1 MSAKQGVTIPAKLAL
16 RGVQKSFGTNHVCR
30 GIDLDIG
37 EGQMVCLIGASGS
50 GKSTVLRCINLLEP
64 IDDGAIY
71 LDGVDIAEPGYDPQ
85 PVRQRIG
92 IVFQSYN
99 LFPHMT
105 ATENVMLAPM
115 RVHRRSKVD
124 LAAPVAALFER
135 FGLGG
140 HMHHYPDQLSGGQ
153 QQRVAIIRAL
163 AMEPEVM
170 LFDEITSALDPELVG
185 EVLDVLR
192 QLHRDGMTMILAT
205 HEMGFA
211 RELADKVCFL
221 DAGRILEEGP
231 PAGVFA
237 SPKEERTKA
246 FLARVL

>member
-1 MSAKQGVTIPAKLAL
+1 MTTKLSL
-16 RGVQKSFGTNHVCR
+16 RGVRKRFGDHEVCK
-30 GIDLDIG
+30 GIDLDVAEG
-37 EGQMVCLIGASGS
+37 EMVCLIGASGS
-50 GKSTVLRCINLLEP
+50 GKSTLLRCMNLLEP
-64 IDDGAIY
+64 IDDGAIW
-71 LDGVDIAEPGYDPQ
+71 LDGVDISEPGLDPQ
-85 PVRQRIG
+85 PVRQQIG

-105 ATENVMLAPM
+105 AAENVMLAPR
-115 RVHRRSKVD
+115 RVRGLNRQD
-124 LAAPVAALFER
+124 LLPRVTQLFAR
-135 FGLGG
+135 FGLGERMG
-140 HMHHYPDQLSGGQ
+140 HYPDQLSGGQ

-163 AMEPEVM
+163 AMEPQIM

-192 QLHRDGMTMILAT
+192 DLRQQGMTMVLAT

-221 DAGRILEEGP
+221 DAGRILEQGP
-231 PAGVFA
+231 PEVLFA
-237 SPKEERTKA
+237 APQEERTKA

>member
-1 MSAKQGVTIPAKLAL
+1 MTAKLSL
-16 RGVQKSFGTNHVCR
+16 RGVRKRFGNHEVCK
-30 GIDLDIG
+30 GIDLDVAEG
-37 EGQMVCLIGASGS
+37 EMVCLIGASGS
-50 GKSTVLRCINLLEP
+50 GKSTLLRCINLLEP
-64 IDDGAIY
+64 LDDGTIW
-71 LDGVDIAEPGYDPQ
+71 LDGKDISEPGLDPQ
-85 PVRQRIG
+85 PVRQQIG

-105 ATENVMLAPM
+105 AAENAMIAPC
-115 RVHRRSKVD
+115 RVLGLKREAIR
-124 LAAPVAALFER
+124 PIVARLFAR
-135 FGLGG
+135 FGLENR
-140 HMHHYPDQLSGGQ
+140 MDHYPDQLSGGQ

-163 AMEPEVM
+163 AMEPQIM

-192 QLHRDGMTMILAT
+192 DLRQQGMTMVLAT

-221 DAGRILEEGP
+221 DAGRILEQGP
-231 PAGVFA
+231 PATLFTA
-237 SPKEERTKA
+237 PKQARTKE

>member
-1 MSAKQGVTIPAKLAL
+1 MTARLSVKLSL
-16 RGVQKSFGTNHVCR
+16 RGVQKSFGQNHVCR
-30 GIDLDIG
+30 GIDLDVADG
-37 EGQMVCLIGASGS
+37 EMVCLIGASGS
-50 GKSTVLRCINLLEP
+50 GKSTLLRSINLLEP
-64 IDDGAIY
+64 IDDGAIF

-85 PVRQRIG
+85 PVRERIG

-105 ATENVMLAPM
+105 AAENVMLAPM
-115 RVHRRSKVD
+115 RVRGRSKVE
-124 LAAPVAALFER
+124 LADPVAVLFER
-135 FGLGG
+135 FGLPD
-140 HMHHYPDQLSGGQ
+140 HKDHYPDQLSGGQ

-163 AMEPEVM
+163 AMEPEIM

-211 RELADKVCFL
+211 RELANKVCFL
-221 DAGRILEEGP
+221 DAGRILEEGAP
-231 PAGVFA
+231 DDVFSA
-237 SPKEERTKA
+237 PQQERTKA
-246 FLARVL
+246 FLSRVL

>member
-1 MSAKQGVTIPAKLAL
+1 MTTKLSL
-16 RGVQKSFGTNHVCR
+16 RGVRKRFGDHEVCK
-30 GIDLDIG
+30 GIDLDVTEG
-37 EGQMVCLIGASGS
+37 EMVCLIGASGS
-50 GKSTVLRCINLLEP
+50 GKSTLLRCMNLLEP
-64 IDDGAIY
+64 IDDGAIW
-71 LDGVDIAEPGYDPQ
+71 LDGADISEPGLDPQ
-85 PVRQRIG
+85 PVRQKIG

-105 ATENVMLAPM
+105 AAENVMLAPR
-115 RVHRRSKVD
+115 RVRGLSRQD
-124 LAAPVAALFER
+124 LLPRVTQLFAR
-135 FGLGG
+135 FGLGERMG
-140 HMHHYPDQLSGGQ
+140 HYPDQLSGGQ

-163 AMEPEVM
+163 AMEPQIM

-192 QLHRDGMTMILAT
+192 DLRQQGMTMVLAT

-221 DAGRILEEGP
+221 DAGRILEQGP
-231 PAGVFA
+231 PEVLFA
-237 SPKEERTKA
+237 APQEERTKA